1 MNKQRLKQKLK
12 TNLTPQQI
20 QFLSL
25 LQLPIG
31 ILEKR
36 IEEEL
41 EENPAI
47 EEVEEEEVAL
57 DWSENTSQKR
67 DYNKQS
73 ELASIPIKEAEQSL
87 SEHLLNQLFLTETN
101 DKELEIAQFIIG
113 CLDDSGFLNRSL
125 YEVSDDLL
133 LRLNINVSEYE
144 LLPILKLIQSL
155 EPKGV
160 AARDMQECLLLQ
172 LKAKTK
178 TKEVDDA
185 IELLTSN
192 YSAFS
197 NKNFEKLMSQLAL
210 SKQELSMAYH
220 EIEKLNPKPG
230 GAFNSNDTPNYLIPD
245 FIIEENGD
253 ELVVKLNTETKKK
266 VKTSAYYKNM
276 YDQLQNDDEAKLF
289 LAQQIESAEWF
300 TQALK
305 ERENTLLKTM
315 NCILSLQSEYF
326 KTGDEKLLKPMKLF
340 DIAQKV
346 NLDIST
352 ISRVSN
358 QKYVETTFGTFL
370 LKELFSEAYHKE
382 DGSTVSNKVVKSYL
396 KDIIERED
404 NSNPYNDEELAKKL
418 AQNNFHIAR
427 RTVAKY
433 REQLGIPI
441 AKLRRSI

>member
-87 SEHLLNQLFLTETN
+87 SEHLLSQLFLTDTS

-125 YEVSDDLL
+125 YAVSDDLL

-185 IELLTSN
+185 IKLLTSN

-210 SKQELSMAYH
+210 SKQELSKAYH

-276 YDQLQNDDEAKLF
+276 YDQLQNGDEAKLF

-404 NSNPYNDEELAKKL
+404 NSNPYNDEELAEKL

>member
-31 ILEKR
+31 ILDKR

-133 LRLNINVSEYE
+133 LKLNINVSEYE

-404 NSNPYNDEELAKKL
+404 NSNPYNDEELAEKL

>member
-47 EEVEEEEVAL
+47 EEVEEEDVAL

-87 SEHLLNQLFLTETN
+87 SEHLLNQLFLTDTS

-125 YEVSDDLL
+125 YAVSDDLL

-185 IELLTSN
+185 IKLLTSN

-346 NLDIST
+346 F
-352 ISRVSN
+352 
-358 QKYVETTFGTFL
+358 Q
-370 LKELFSEAYHKE
+370 A
-382 DGSTVSNKVVKSYL
+382 
-396 KDIIERED
+396 
-404 NSNPYNDEELAKKL
+404 
-418 AQNNFHIAR
+418 
-427 RTVAKY
+427 
-433 REQLGIPI
+433 
-441 AKLRRSI
+441 

>member
-31 ILEKR
+31 ILDKR

-404 NSNPYNDEELAKKL
+404 NSNPYNDEELAEKL

>member
-87 SEHLLNQLFLTETN
+87 SEHLLNQLFLTDTS

-185 IELLTSN
+185 IELLTTN

>member
-31 ILEKR
+31 ILDKR

-185 IELLTSN
+185 IKLLTSN

-404 NSNPYNDEELAKKL
+404 NSNPYNDEELAEKL

>member
-12 TNLTPQQI
+12 TKLTPQQI

-25 LQLPIG
+25 LQLPID

-47 EEVEEEEVAL
+47 EEVEDEDVTF

-73 ELASIPIKEAEQSL
+73 ELESIPIKEAEQSL
-87 SEHLLNQLFLTETN
+87 SEHLLNQLLLVDTTE
-101 DKELEIAQFIIG
+101 KELEIARFIIG

-125 YEVSDDLL
+125 YAISDDLL
-133 LRLNINVSEYE
+133 LKLNINVSEHE
-144 LLPILKLIQSL
+144 LSPILKLVQSL

-172 LKAKTK
+172 LKSKAK

-185 IELLTSN
+185 IKLLTSN

-197 NKNFEKLMSQLAL
+197 KKNFEKLMNQLGLSRKEL
-210 SKQELSMAYH
+210 SKAYR

-230 GAFNSNDTPNYLIPD
+230 NAFNNNDAPTYLTPD
-245 FIIEENGD
+245 FMIEENGD
-253 ELVVKLNTETKKK
+253 ELVVRLNNETKKNIR
-266 VKTSAYYKNM
+266 TSAYYKNM
-276 YDQLQNDDEAKLF
+276 YNQLQNDDEAKLF
-289 LAQQIESAEWF
+289 LAQKIESAEWF

-305 ERENTLLKTM
+305 ERDNTLLKTM
-315 NCILSLQSEYF
+315 NCILSLQLEYF

-382 DGSTVSNKVVKSYL
+382 DGSAVSNKVVKSFL
-396 KDIIERED
+396 KDIIEQE
-404 NSNPYNDEELAKKL
+404 NKFHPYNDEQLTEKL

-433 REQLGIPI
+433 REQLGIPV
-441 AKLRRSI
+441 AKLRKSI

>member
-47 EEVEEEEVAL
+47 EEVEEEDVAL

-87 SEHLLNQLFLTETN
+87 SEHLLNQLFLTDTS

-125 YEVSDDLL
+125 YAVSDDLL

-185 IELLTSN
+185 IKLLTSN

-346 NLDIST
+346 SLDIST

-404 NSNPYNDEELAKKL
+404 NSNPYNDEELAEKL

>member
-87 SEHLLNQLFLTETN
+87 SEHLLNQLFLTDTS

-404 NSNPYNDEELAKKL
+404 NSNPYNDEELAEKL